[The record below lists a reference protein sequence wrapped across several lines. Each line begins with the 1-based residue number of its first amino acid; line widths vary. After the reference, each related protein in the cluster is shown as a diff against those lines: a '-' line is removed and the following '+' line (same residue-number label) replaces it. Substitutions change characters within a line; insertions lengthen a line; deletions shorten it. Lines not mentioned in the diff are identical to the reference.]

1 MSVMTGTGWETVAPD
16 GVVLQALGAGAPD
29 AGNTA
34 WVLISAGLVM
44 LMTPGLAFF
53 YGGMVRAR
61 SVLNMIMMS
70 FSALG
75 VVGVLWALFGFSAAF
90 GDSVGGVIGNP
101 LDFVA
106 LGGILPEGAE
116 SIPLVGSIP
125 AAAFVIFQ
133 LMFASITV
141 ALISGA
147 VADRMKFSAWL
158 IFAGIW
164 ATLVYFPVAHWVFAA
179 DGLVSE
185 RGGWIISDLR
195 AIDFAGGTA
204 VHINAG
210 VAALVLATVLGVRR
224 GWRTHP
230 SRPHNLTLVMIGVA
244 LLWFGW
250 IGFNSGSALAAD
262 GAAASVLVTTI
273 VSACAGMLAWLVVE
287 RVRDGHHTTLGAASG
302 VVAGLVGITPA
313 CASVDVVGALVI
325 GLASGAAC
333 ALAVG
338 IKYRLGYDDS
348 LDVVGV
354 HLVGGLIGTLLVG
367 LVATSSAPT
376 GVDGLFYGGGFDQ
389 LWRQAAGAAAVM
401 AYAAVATTVIALAV
415 RACIGLRVD
424 PEDEIAGIDLSQ
436 HAESAY
442 DWGRAGGRKG
452 RGSGR
457 GDHAYALV
465 ETGLRDAEQ
474 AVPGQDHGYA
484 VTGGDRGLS

>member
-1 MSVMTGTGWETVAPD
+1 MTGSGWAAVAPD
-16 GVVLQALGAGAPD
+16 GVVVQALEAGVPD

-75 VVGVLWALFGFSAAF
+75 VVGVLWVIFGFSATF
-90 GDSVGGVIGNP
+90 GESIGGVIGNP
-101 LDFVA
+101 FDFVA
-106 LGGILPEGAE
+106 LNGILPDG
-116 SIPLVGSIP
+116 SGDIPLVGTIP

-133 LMFASITV
+133 LMFAAITV

-158 IFAGIW
+158 VFAGIW
-164 ATLVYFPVAHWVFAA
+164 AVLVYFPVAHWVFSGA
-179 DGLVSE
+179 GVVSDS
-185 RGGWIISDLR
+185 GGWIVSSLK

-204 VHINAG
+204 VHINSG

-273 VSACAGMLAWLVVE
+273 VAACAGMLAWLVVE
-287 RVRDGHHTTLGAASG
+287 RIRDGHHTTLGAASG

-313 CASVDVVGALVI
+313 CASVDVVGALVVGI
-325 GLASGAAC
+325 VSGAAC
-333 ALAVG
+333 ALAVS

-354 HLVGGLIGTLLVG
+354 HLVGGLVGTLLVG
-367 LVATSSAPT
+367 LVATSTAPT
-376 GVDGLFYGGGFDQ
+376 AVDGLFYGGGFDQ
-389 LWRQAAGAAAVM
+389 LWRQAVGAGAVMLYTAV
-401 AYAAVATTVIALAV
+401 VTIVIALV
-415 RACIGLRVD
+415 LRAFMGLRVGAD
-424 PEDEIAGIDLSQ
+424 DEISGIDLSQ

-442 DWGRAGGRKG
+442 DWGRTAGRQVPSPGHAG
-452 RGSGR
+452 IDHSAAESGVRGA
-457 GDHAYALV
+457 DPAA
-465 ETGLRDAEQ
+465 A
-474 AVPGQDHGYA
+474 GQDREYA
-484 VTGGDRGLS
+484 VTGGGRGPS